1 MVKRLCVCFLFF
13 VISCSC
19 ASLALR
25 AQAISVIKFSEL
37 ENLIHPANDTV
48 VLINFWA
55 TWCKPC
61 IEELPDFIELENQLK
76 NTNIKFH
83 YVSLDFKKNIPQSVI
98 PFVEKQLLN
107 KSVFLLDETD
117 YNSWINKV
125 EPSWQG
131 SIPATV
137 IVNQHGVKFFKEGQ
151 LTKSELLIAL
161 KQFNLK

>member
-1 MVKRLCVCFLFF
+1 LFF
-13 VISCSC
+13 AISSILS
-19 ASLALR
+19 SLELR
-25 AQAISVIKFSEL
+25 AQSVSVIKFQGLDSL
-37 ENLIHPANDTV
+37 MHPTTDTV

-61 IEELPDFIELENQLK
+61 IEELPEFIAIEDQLK
-76 NTNIKFH
+76 NSNIKFH
-83 YVSLDFKKNIPQSVI
+83 YVSLDFKKNLKNGVNA
-98 PFVEKQLLN
+98 FVEKQLN
-107 KSVFLLDETD
+107 SKSVFLLDEPD

-131 SIPATV
+131 SIPAT
-137 IVNQHGVKFFKEGQ
+137 IIINQQGNKFFKEGQ